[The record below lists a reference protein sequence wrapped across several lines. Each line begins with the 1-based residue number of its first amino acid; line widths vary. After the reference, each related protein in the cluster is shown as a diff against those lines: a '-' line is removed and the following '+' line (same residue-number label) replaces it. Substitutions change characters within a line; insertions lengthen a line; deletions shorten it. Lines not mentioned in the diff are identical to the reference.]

1 MMRYLWL
8 CCIVVFFSCNSEN
21 EFDVQGHRGCRGLHP
36 ENSLPAF
43 KKALDIGV
51 QTLEM
56 SVVIS
61 KDHKVVVSHEPFMN
75 HMIAL
80 DAFGNEIT
88 SENEM
93 SFNLYTMPYDSIK
106 AYDCGTKF
114 HPTFPFQVKEK
125 TYKPLLSEVIDLV
138 ETKSEGVI
146 NFTIEIKS
154 KVEFDGVYTPNVK
167 DYVSLVLNV
176 ITSKNIQ
183 DRVTIQSFDLRAL
196 EEVKK
201 QNAEL
206 QMALLVGLNETIETK
221 LSKLSFKPEIIS
233 PHFKLLDQQTVL
245 KFQEQDYKIIPW
257 TVNLVGDINLM
268 IDLKVDGIISDY
280 PNKVI
285 QVKSLKK

>member
-8 CCIVVFFSCNSEN
+8 CCAFVFFSCNSEN
-21 EFDVQGHRGCRGLHP
+21 ELDVQGHRGCRGLHP

-61 KDHKVVVSHEPFMN
+61 KDHEVVVSHEPFMD

-80 DAFGNEIT
+80 DAFGKEIA
-88 SENEM
+88 SENQM

-106 AYDCGTKF
+106 EYDCGTKF

-138 ETKSEGVI
+138 ETKSEGVVYY
-146 NFTIEIKS
+146 TIEIKS
-154 KVEFDGVYTPNVK
+154 KAEYDGVYTPNVH
-167 DYVSLVLNV
+167 DYVRLVLNV
-176 ITSKNIQ
+176 IRSKNIE
-183 DRVTIQSFDLRAL
+183 DRAVIQSFDLRAL

-201 QNAEL
+201 QNAKL
-206 QMALLVGLNETIETK
+206 QIALLVGENETIETK
-221 LSKLSFKPEIIS
+221 LSRLSFKPEIVS
-233 PHFKLLDQQTVL
+233 PYFKLLDQQTVS
-245 KFQEQDYKIIPW
+245 KFQEQGYKIIPW
-257 TVNLVGDINLM
+257 TVNLIGDINLM